1 VSDTPV
7 RVRFA
12 PSPTGSDAGSLHVG
26 GARTALFNWLFARQT
41 GGAFVLRMED
51 TDVKRSTLASED
63 SLMDGLRWLGLQW
76 DEGPDIGGPFGP
88 YRQSERL
95 HHYHEAARAL
105 VEKGLAYPCFCSEE
119 DLAAKR
125 ERAMAENRPPRYD
138 GTCARIDPP
147 AAALRAEAEPHSIR
161 FRVPAREVVVPDLL
175 RGEVAF
181 GVDAVGDFILL
192 RPDGMP
198 VYNFACV
205 VDDAA
210 MAITHVLR
218 GEDHLPNSLRQVL
231 LYEALGLEIPVLVHV
246 SMILGADRT
255 KLSKRHGALS
265 IDTYRERGYLP
276 DALINYLALL
286 GWNPG
291 DGREA
296 MSRDELTEAFSL
308 ERLVRSPAVF
318 DPDKLDWLAG
328 LKVRQAGAEAL
339 LDASRRHLPDET
351 DVRRLRMIGA
361 VIDHLRCA
369 ADLPEALQL
378 LRGERPD
385 PEPEAARWLK
395 NPELL
400 QLVTTLLAQPL
411 YGDAARATDLPAGA
425 LTADEF
431 KRAAR
436 EAGRELGVKGK
447 DLFMPLRVALT
458 GADRGPEL
466 AVIAEI
472 LGREE
477 VLARLRYSAQG
488 G

>member
-1 VSDTPV
+1 MSDTPV

-41 GGAFVLRMED
+41 GGAFVLRIED
-51 TDVKRSTLASED
+51 TDVKRSTIASED
-63 SLMDGLRWLGLQW
+63 SLMDGLRWLGLDW
-76 DEGPDIGGPFGP
+76 DEGPDIGGPCGP

-95 HHYHEAARAL
+95 YLYHETAQAL
-105 VEKGLAYPCFCSEE
+105 MERGLAYPCFCREE
-119 DLAAKR
+119 DLEAKR
-125 ERAMAENRPPRYD
+125 ERAMAEGRPPRYD
-138 GTCARIDPP
+138 GACARIDPP
-147 AAALRAEAEPHSIR
+147 VAAMRAESEPHSVR
-161 FRVPAREVVVPDLL
+161 FRVPEREVQVPDLL
-175 RGEVAF
+175 RGEVVF
-181 GVDAVGDFILL
+181 GVEAVGDFILL

-210 MAITHVLR
+210 MEITHVLR

-231 LYEALGLEIPVLVHV
+231 LYEALGLPVPVLVHV

-265 IDTYRERGYLP
+265 IDHYRAQGYP
-276 DALINYLALL
+276 PEALINYLALL

-296 MSRDELTEAFSL
+296 MSREELVAAFSL
-308 ERLVRSPAVF
+308 ERLVRSPAIF

-328 LKVRQAGAEAL
+328 LKIRQAGPEAL
-339 LDASRRHLPDET
+339 LEASRRYLPDET
-351 DVRRLRMIGA
+351 DARRLRMIAA

-369 ADLPEALQL
+369 ADLPEELQL
-378 LRGERPD
+378 LRGERP
-385 PEPEAARWLK
+385 ELTPEAQRWLE
-395 NPELL
+395 NRELL
-400 QLVTTLLAQPL
+400 QLVTNLLAQPL
-411 YGDAARATDLPAGA
+411 YGDGAAAAGLPAGA

-431 KRAAR
+431 TRAVK
-436 EAGRELGVKGK
+436 EAGRDLDLKGK
-447 DLFMPLRVALT
+447 RLFMPLRVALT
-458 GADRGPEL
+458 GVDQGPEL
-466 AVIAEI
+466 AAIAEI

-477 VLARLRYSAQG
+477 VLARLRYSTQEG
-488 G
+488 